1 MFRKGRQLEKISKF
15 IWKVVGNMNENLS
28 QNRCKKRPQNKH
40 VIKHPKHHHFD
51 SLNGPKMD
59 PGASPEPPKMD
70 KKRGK
75 VETKRFFKKSTRRQN
90 SGNRK
95 DARTTPKLA
104 PKGA

>member
-1 MFRKGRQLEKISKF
+1 MFRKGRQLQKISKF
-15 IWKVVGNMNENLS
+15 IRETVGNMNEFLS
-28 QNRCKKRPQNKH
+28 QHRCKNCPPKKQVN
-40 VIKHPKHHHFD
+40 KHPKYHHFD

-75 VETKRFFKKSTRRQN
+75 VETNRFFKKSTRRQN

-104 PKGA
+104 PKEA